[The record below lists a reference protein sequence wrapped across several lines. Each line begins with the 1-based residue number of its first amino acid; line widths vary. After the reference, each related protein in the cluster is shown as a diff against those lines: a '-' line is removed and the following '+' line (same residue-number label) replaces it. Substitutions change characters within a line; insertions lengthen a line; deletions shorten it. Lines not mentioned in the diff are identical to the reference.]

1 MLLLSPTPWC
11 WWWRWWNSLWSNNPM
26 SGLKLWITNICH
38 QLLSKTFPTFD
49 DMVCKSLSKIVFA
62 NRRAMMGQMFLM
74 GQSQMLFWKTVILAW
89 VRFWQIVTTEELC
102 HIQKSD
108 FDILTWYHGL
118 LTFGDQGWDSSLELP
133 FVGHQEHWDRRSR
146 CQVSPCC
153 RGRRGRKGNQG
164 SIKYDLYKH
173 WEIWSRK
180 QMGLLTFNKRLCLE
194 I

>member
-1 MLLLSPTPWC
+1 
-11 WWWRWWNSLWSNNPM
+11 M

-49 DMVCKSLSKIVFA
+49 DMVCKSLSKIVFE
-62 NRRAMMGQMFLM
+62 NHRAMTGQMFLM
-74 GQSQMLFWKTVILAW
+74 GQLQMLFWRMVILAW
-89 VRFWQIVTTEELC
+89 VRFWQIVTMEEELC
-102 HIQKSD
+102 HIQSSD

-118 LTFGDQGWDSSLELP
+118 LTFVGDQGWDSSLELP
-133 FVGHQEHWDRRSR
+133 FVGRQEHWDRRCQ

-153 RGRRGRKGNQG
+153 WGRRGRKGNQG

-180 QMGLLTFNKRLCLE
+180 HMGLFTFYIRLCLE
-194 I
+194 LKVI